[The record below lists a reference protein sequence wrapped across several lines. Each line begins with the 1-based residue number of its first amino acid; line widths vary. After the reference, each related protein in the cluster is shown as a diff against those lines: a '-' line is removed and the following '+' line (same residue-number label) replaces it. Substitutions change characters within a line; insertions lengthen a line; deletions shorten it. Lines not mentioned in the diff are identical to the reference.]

1 LAAYLGGSA
10 PIGLIVGRAVLKV
23 DIRQYGS
30 GNIGATNVLR
40 VLGAWWA
47 ALVFALDA
55 AKGLIPVLVGRH
67 LGVDATALAVVALLA
82 VAGHNWSIFLRFRGG
97 KGVATSLGAL
107 LALSPPTTAGV
118 VLVWVLVVLISGYA
132 SLGSMLGLASSGLF
146 LYLTGAPPQFVALG
160 VVLAAVAAWQHR
172 ANIKRL
178 LEGKE
183 LKFNHKVA
191 PKGSTP

>member
-1 LAAYLGGSA
+1 
-10 PIGLIVGRAVLKV
+10 
-23 DIRQYGS
+23 
-30 GNIGATNVLR
+30 
-40 VLGAWWA
+40 
-47 ALVFALDA
+47 
-55 AKGLIPVLVGRH
+55 
-67 LGVDATALAVVALLA
+67 
-82 VAGHNWSIFLRFRGG
+82 
-97 KGVATSLGAL
+97 

-183 LKFNHKVA
+183 LKFNQKVA